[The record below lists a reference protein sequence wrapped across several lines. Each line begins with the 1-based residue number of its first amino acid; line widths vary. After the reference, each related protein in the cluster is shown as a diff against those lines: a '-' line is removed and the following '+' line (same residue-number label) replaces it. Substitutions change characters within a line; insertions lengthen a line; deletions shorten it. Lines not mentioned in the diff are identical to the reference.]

1 MTLRRSRLALVLL
14 GDRLVAASIQ
24 GTRLETFMVESE
36 QPATTLRA
44 ELDQRRLAVRTV
56 AVGLPRAAVTVKPIE
71 LPEVGGE
78 LRDMVQFELERHV
91 PFPSDDASFD
101 YAALP
106 SEADGST
113 TGTTARRVL
122 IVAADRRV
130 VDGALRL
137 VEEARLRPSSLTV
150 AAHDLQALVPSRSR
164 GHIVWMH
171 RVGETIALVFL
182 TDGQLVLSRS
192 VSTAED
198 EVIAAEIERS
208 LAVTRWRGVDAVWVS
223 GDDEV
228 PESAEAPARILLGAL
243 VTAPPYTP
251 RARALLGQIAG
262 APAGAAQLAVAVAV
276 AARRARPLQL
286 LPLRLRPRR
295 FTRQQLAA
303 LGALAAA
310 VILGITALL
319 VPGYRENRQLKVIDR
334 RIAALDG
341 EVRTVEQTLQELERK
356 RRLLTTFQSLE
367 STAVRP
373 LPVLR
378 ELTDLLPTDA
388 WLTTVTLDAKGVE
401 LTGQA
406 ASASALI
413 PLLENSPR
421 LERAEFASPVT
432 RGRDKEQFRIRAF
445 WETPAAPAVTRP
457 APPRDG
463 GRPRAPGV
471 EPPGAQPRRP
481 SAAPAFPGLG
491 PRS

>member
-1 MTLRRSRLALVLL
+1 
-14 GDRLVAASIQ
+14 
-24 GTRLETFMVESE
+24 
-36 QPATTLRA
+36 
-44 ELDQRRLAVRTV
+44 
-56 AVGLPRAAVTVKPIE
+56 
-71 LPEVGGE
+71 
-78 LRDMVQFELERHV
+78 
-91 PFPSDDASFD
+91 
-101 YAALP
+101 
-106 SEADGST
+106 
-113 TGTTARRVL
+113 
-122 IVAADRRV
+122 

-171 RVGETIALVFL
+171 RVGETTALVFL

-208 LAVTRWRGVDAVWVS
+208 LAVTRWRGVDAVWAS
-223 GDDEV
+223 GDDED
-228 PESAEAPARILLGAL
+228 PESAEASARTLLGAL

-262 APAGAAQLAVAVAV
+262 APEGAAQLAVAVAV
-276 AARRARPLQL
+276 ATRRARPLQL

-378 ELTDLLPTDA
+378 ELTDLLPNDA

-406 ASASALI
+406 AAASALI

-445 WETPAAPAVTRP
+445 WETPAAAAVTKP
-457 APPRDG
+457 APSRDG

>member
-1 MTLRRSRLALVLL
+1 
-14 GDRLVAASIQ
+14 
-24 GTRLETFMVESE
+24 
-36 QPATTLRA
+36 
-44 ELDQRRLAVRTV
+44 
-56 AVGLPRAAVTVKPIE
+56 
-71 LPEVGGE
+71 
-78 LRDMVQFELERHV
+78 MVQFELERHV
-91 PFPSDDASFD
+91 PFPCDDASFD

-122 IVAADRRV
+122 IMAADRRV

-137 VEEARLRPSSLTV
+137 AEEARLRPSSLTV
-150 AAHDLQALVPSRSR
+150 AAHDLQALVPSRPR

-171 RVGETIALVFL
+171 RVGETTALVFL
-182 TDGQLVLSRS
+182 TDGQIVLSRS
-192 VSTAED
+192 VSTAAD
-198 EVIAAEIERS
+198 EVIAVEIERS
-208 LAVTRWRGVDAVWVS
+208 LAITRWRGVDAVWAS
-223 GDDEV
+223 GDGEV
-228 PESAEAPARILLGAL
+228 PESAEASARTLLGAL

-251 RARALLGQIAG
+251 RARALLGQITG

-378 ELTDLLPTDA
+378 ELTDLLPNDA

-406 ASASALI
+406 AAASALI

-432 RGRDKEQFRIRAF
+432 RGRDKEQFRIRAS
-445 WETPAAPAVTRP
+445 WETPAAAAVTRP
-457 APPRDG
+457 APRDG